1 MPYRSA
7 RHALT
12 RRSAGSQYGSPAS
25 EAGGALKMCDLTW
38 IDLLLAVLAA
48 DLTVPVAFHCK
59 DNDTTAFCIMAAI
72 AMAGGRYLEYRHRWR
87 DREPIAWAVIALMI
101 LVHLALLSGAAISR
115 QFPPKASLFYR
126 LVRAVTGRPI
136 CGWNGAVGVAVQ
148 APGGRTTVDIA
159 ERSPDPV
166 VGPQCGGGNKAHS
179 RSRDGRFIAGA

>member
-1 MPYRSA
+1 
-7 RHALT
+7 
-12 RRSAGSQYGSPAS
+12 
-25 EAGGALKMCDLTW
+25 
-38 IDLLLAVLAA
+38 
-48 DLTVPVAFHCK
+48 
-59 DNDTTAFCIMAAI
+59 
-72 AMAGGRYLEYRHRWR
+72 
-87 DREPIAWAVIALMI
+87 MI

-166 VGPQCGGGNKAHS
+166 CRSAMRRRKQGAFAKSGWAIYRWGLAVPVPRAAAAQSAILSVGPRNGT
-179 RSRDGRFIAGA
+179 